1 MDLEISN
8 IDNETNNLVNKITTT
23 DKNINKY
30 KKIINNIGDFKQLY
44 EENKI
49 NNNDINNNEKSE
61 LFRYSKQEDYLQFSI
76 KYLNDIIN
84 QIKHNKLSNNINR
97 DKIRAQYRDF
107 ISFGE
112 KSKLFKILGKTTR
125 DIYNFVK
132 LIKSKNKYKVLF
144 PELVSN
150 ILHYLNIISLSNLFN
165 ILNSGKS
172 SKNIYMDKDSDF
184 TFQVNE
190 NIVEKSN
197 LLKDL
202 KSEINLGL
210 DEEDILDTEY
220 DVNFFKG
227 FELKNSENLKA
238 ISEFIL
244 KYLDNIN
251 KNQEIYDELTNKRI
265 KTEIANLNQK
275 TIERTLKSMKLLS
288 EEGNEEKKML
298 LFINMRVFKKINYA
312 NIAEHVDNLFENEN
326 AEIYDNI
333 DTYDENVVL
342 DTDAIGD
349 NEDIDGI
356 NNNYNEDN
364 ENMVY
369 NIISRDDDEGDQD
382 YEGQAVDD
390 D

>member
-1 MDLEISN
+1 
-8 IDNETNNLVNKITTT
+8 
-23 DKNINKY
+23 
-30 KKIINNIGDFKQLY
+30 
-44 EENKI
+44 
-49 NNNDINNNEKSE
+49 
-61 LFRYSKQEDYLQFSI
+61 
-76 KYLNDIIN
+76 
-84 QIKHNKLSNNINR
+84 
-97 DKIRAQYRDF
+97 
-107 ISFGE
+107 
-112 KSKLFKILGKTTR
+112 
-125 DIYNFVK
+125 
-132 LIKSKNKYKVLF
+132 
-144 PELVSN
+144 
-150 ILHYLNIISLSNLFN
+150 
-165 ILNSGKS
+165 
-172 SKNIYMDKDSDF
+172 MDKDSDF